1 MAKIR
6 KHAFMLLFIIVLLT
20 TFTVTI
26 WLTILFASY
35 PGHPEAEESIR
46 VEIVKS
52 LLQLAIVIIIGGV
65 VATLFKTEERRRDRL
80 LKAEE
85 QRREQLLKAEEQ
97 RREHLRLRAETRADY
112 LKRLSKLYRDVK
124 AARRALRTGGLT
136 TKYTTS
142 KKPISIN
149 SVQIGLYKEQME
161 RINEAQLEL
170 EGLKIEAKSLPDFA
184 SLESVSERLEQMEK
198 YLGDIISEFEEIYP
212 LIQISQ
218 PITPDKL
225 KHLDEY
231 TGDKDRNSVDTKH
244 RFKGDFS
251 EPYSEVIGI
260 ISRQL
265 IIQPLME

>member
-6 KHAFMLLFIIVLLT
+6 KHAFMLLFVIVLLT

-65 VATLFKTEERRRDRL
+65 VATLFKTEEQRRDR
-80 LKAEE
+80 
-85 QRREQLLKAEEQ
+85 LLKAEEQ

-136 TKYTTS
+136 TKYPTS

-149 SVQIGLYKEQME
+149 SVQIGVYKEQME

-212 LIQISQ
+212 LMQISQ

-231 TGDKDRNSVDTKH
+231 TGDKYRNSVDTKH
-244 RFKGDFS
+244 RFKADFS